1 MQGDVR
7 ALGGG
12 GLHADHLAV
21 FDDKLVGAGIGHNL
35 NAVGRGRV
43 GENGND
49 VAVSQTVGA
58 RPHRAQNGGGGV
70 VPHRADAFGPLQ
82 RVQRVGGEG
91 AGQLQIRFDDGAV
104 QTGALAAHVGVE
116 HVQLRRIE
124 QGGGTAGDILVNLA
138 LDGLQHLGERAEVGR
153 VEVEVALQL
162 AEQRFAHL
170 GVGLT
175 LGVASVE
182 ALARNQRV
190 AAEGTGLLHEDD
202 LRAVLGRGDG
212 RGQTRAAAAEHDDV
226 IRRFHIFNGRL
237 LHRDG
242 LERFHVAARLR
253 HAVRNGGQDGVGGV
267 GRAGHSIHRE
277 GLVFHDGGRDL
288 RDRTIGQAGGLAV
301 LNDGHVGDRVR
312 AERHR
317 DGHRAVVALRSSGV
331 SALGVSQRHRAGHHH
346 HEEHQK
352 GCCEL
357 FHGYFSF
364 FLPLPEIGRRM
375 ALYSIKKL

>member
-1 MQGDVR
+1 MEKQKFYLVAAD
-7 ALGGG
+7 ALPE
-12 GLHADHLAV
+12 V
-21 FDDKLVGAGIGHNL
+21 FLRVAEAKRMLQ
-35 NAVGRGRV
+35 V
-43 GENGND
+43 GE
-49 VAVSQTVGA
+49 AATVGDAA
-58 RPHRAQNGGGGV
+58 RQVGISRS
-70 VPHRADAFGPLQ
+70 AFYKYK
-82 RVQRVGGEG
+82 
-91 AGQLQIRFDDGAV
+91 DAV
-104 QTGALAAHVGVE
+104 QPFQNMHAGHIITFYALLKDNPGVLSNYLSIFANSGANILTINQTIPTNGCAGVTISAETGDMSEEL
-116 HVQLRRIE
+116 
-124 QGGGTAGDILVNLA
+124 
-138 LDGLQHLGERAEVGR
+138 
-153 VEVEVALQL
+153 
-162 AEQRFAHL
+162 
-170 GVGLT
+170 
-175 LGVASVE
+175 
-182 ALARNQRV
+182 
-190 AAEGTGLLHEDD
+190 DD
-202 LRAVLGRGDG
+202 LM
-212 RGQTRAAAAEHDDV
+212 TRAAAAEHDDV

-277 GLVFHDGGRDL
+277 GLVFHNGGRDL

-364 FLPLPEIGRRM
+364 FFAILRKIILEIPILYVLNRLYPLYGLSYAQFTTEVI
-375 ALYSIKKL
+375 LSIVAVTVLVRLFTRKYLFHRERSV